1 MADVKTVDID
11 GSQWGMKDEEA
22 RTRITTLEEK
32 KWEFVGQ
39 GISSDVGKV
48 TLSVNVK
55 DKKEFLFV
63 YRTNATSAENL
74 GSIVIPIDEVSLS
87 GMFRQ
92 TYISYVP
99 SNAFMRFT
107 FLAKNGD
114 VLDLSFTQ
122 GGVPN
127 SVGALFVR

>member
-1 MADVKTVDID
+1 MADVKIVDID
-11 GSQWGMKDEEA
+11 NVQWNMKDQEA
-22 RTRITTLEEK
+22 RTRITALEEK
-32 KWEFVGQ
+32 KWKFVGQ
-39 GISSDVGKV
+39 GISSDTSKV

-63 YRTNATSAENL
+63 YRTSATMAENL
-74 GSIVIPIDEVSLS
+74 GSIVIPIDEVSSS

-92 TYISYVP
+92 TYISYIP
-99 SNAFMRFT
+99 NNAYIRFT

-122 GGVPN
+122 NGVPN